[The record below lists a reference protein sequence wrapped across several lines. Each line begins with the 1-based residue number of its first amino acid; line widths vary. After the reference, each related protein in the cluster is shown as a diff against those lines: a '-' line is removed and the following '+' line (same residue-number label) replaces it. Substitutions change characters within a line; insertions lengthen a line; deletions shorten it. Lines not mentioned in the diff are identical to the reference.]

1 MINNSTI
8 GPFIAN
14 RYELRTMRKFL
25 LLFMIGTATSLW
37 AVAQDA
43 QQAVAN
49 AFATGNVAAMSEH
62 FDAKVDLTLRGKE
75 NSYSKAQAEQ
85 MVRDFFARNQ
95 AKSYQEVHRGN
106 SKDGALYSIG
116 SLTTAGGTYRTY
128 VLMKNVGGKMRVQQL
143 RIETNE

>member
-1 MINNSTI
+1 MRKYLLLSALSTI
-8 GPFIAN
+8 
-14 RYELRTMRKFL
+14 
-25 LLFMIGTATSLW
+25 TSLL
-37 AVAQDA
+37 AYAQDA
-43 QQAVAN
+43 QQAIAS
-49 AFATGNVAAMSEH
+49 AFANGNVAAMSEH

-106 SKDGALYSIG
+106 SKDGAQYSIG
-116 SLTTAGGTYRTY
+116 SLTTAGGTFRTY